1 MSREDST
8 FLCPTC
14 DQRFHGKLWAYLHI
28 KETFGIEIAG
38 EQLVPNS
45 EGKMVKLADYLEKK
59 FLLEVNI
66 V

>member
-1 MSREDST
+1 MSRENST

-14 DQRFHGKLWAYLHI
+14 DQRFHGRLWAYQHI
-28 KETFGIEIAG
+28 KETFGIQIEG
-38 EQLVPNS
+38 EQLVQD
-45 EGKMVKLADYLEKK
+45 GRGRTVKLVDYLEKK

>member
-14 DQRFHGKLWAYLHI
+14 DQRFNGRLWAYLHI
-28 KETFGIEIAG
+28 KETFGIDIEG
-38 EQLVPNS
+38 EQLVND
-45 EGKMVKLADYLEKK
+45 GHGRMVKLADYLEKK